1 MTSSE
6 DTTSSLPADLLMAE
20 AQLQNAVIAAL
31 ASGAARRWSAN
42 LRFENLRVLPVA
54 LRLAR
59 ALLAKDCPVLVV
71 WPDAGAAALA
81 RRDADDLSAVT
92 MDFNQL
98 KRKESSTPDTRVLL
112 AIGPQPSDYDDFEAV
127 CDGHAGPVVMLNGR
141 LEDAA
146 VGIGSVARERRRGF
160 VATWLQAYWL
170 QPLEG
175 GALLRSYPENWQLFR
190 LDPDGSRS
198 LSSFESRPDPETISA
213 VLAGEDPDGL
223 KQQLKSVDRF
233 LDGLQN

>member
-127 CDGHAGPVVMLNGR
+127 CDGHAGPVGMLNGR
-141 LEDAA
+141 LDWQRGPGETT
-146 VGIGSVARERRRGF
+146 GFCCHLVAG
-160 VATWLQAYWL
+160 
-170 QPLEG
+170 
-175 GALLRSYPENWQLFR
+175 
-190 LDPDGSRS
+190 
-198 LSSFESRPDPETISA
+198 
-213 VLAGEDPDGL
+213 VLAATAGGRRPTQVLSRELAVVSLGSGRISPTVVVRDATR
-223 KQQLKSVDRF
+223 S
-233 LDGLQN
+233 

>member
-98 KRKESSTPDTRVLL
+98 KRKESSTPDTL
-112 AIGPQPSDYDDFEAV
+112 
-127 CDGHAGPVVMLNGR
+127 
-141 LEDAA
+141 
-146 VGIGSVARERRRGF
+146 
-160 VATWLQAYWL
+160 
-170 QPLEG
+170 
-175 GALLRSYPENWQLFR
+175 
-190 LDPDGSRS
+190 S
-198 LSSFESRPDPETISA
+198 LIHI
-213 VLAGEDPDGL
+213 
-223 KQQLKSVDRF
+223 
-233 LDGLQN
+233 